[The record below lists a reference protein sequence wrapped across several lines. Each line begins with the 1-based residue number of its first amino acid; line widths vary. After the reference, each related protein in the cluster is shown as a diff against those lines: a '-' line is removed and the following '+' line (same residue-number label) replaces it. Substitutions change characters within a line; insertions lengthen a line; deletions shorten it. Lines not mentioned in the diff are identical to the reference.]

1 MRSAIANSEE
11 LGRLTLRI
19 ALGSM
24 WLSHGLVLKALT
36 FGLSGFAGWL
46 ASIGLPSWLALPI
59 MLAEIVGGALILLG
73 WHGRAVSLALLP
85 ILLGAIWVH
94 AGNGW
99 VFTATNG
106 GWEYPLFLAVVTIV
120 HVLVGDGAYALS
132 AAGARS
138 TLAPRAVG

>member
-1 MRSAIANSEE
+1 MKPLTANSDD
-11 LGRLTLRI
+11 LGRLALRL

-46 ASIGLPSWLALPI
+46 ASIGLPAWLALPI
-59 MLAEIVGGALILLG
+59 MLAEIFGGALILLG
-73 WHGRAVSLALLP
+73 WHGRAISLALLP
-85 ILLGAIWVH
+85 ILFGAIWVH

-99 VFTATNG
+99 VFTAANG
-106 GWEYPLFLAVVTIV
+106 GWEYPLFLAAASIV

-132 AAGARS
+132 APGARS
-138 TLAPRAVG
+138 TLAPHAFG